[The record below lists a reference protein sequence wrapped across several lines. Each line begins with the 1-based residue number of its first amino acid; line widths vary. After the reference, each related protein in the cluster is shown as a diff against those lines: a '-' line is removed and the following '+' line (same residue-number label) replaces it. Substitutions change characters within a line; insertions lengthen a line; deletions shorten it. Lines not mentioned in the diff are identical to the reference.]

1 MIRVR
6 RRGTTRSTPLIV
18 LAFSV
23 AALIVT
29 PVAAHAVSIQTTQG
43 MIAALTNRLSR
54 LEKTS
59 EITSN
64 QYDADKVKLA
74 QITANIKKLQGD
86 EKGKRAAIKVTSKVL
101 AQDIV
106 RAYVLG
112 ASDAQILAL
121 FNQNATQS
129 GARGVYEN
137 AVIGNLNQLKRT
149 YEKEKTSLESTLR
162 QVGIQRHAAGQQTYA
177 MSQLLSLNI
186 YNTNSTRDTLNKMT
200 VALKGQI
207 IAYEIQ
213 QGVIAAENHN
223 LAGEETA
230 ITAASAVGGQNAAN
244 QVTVAIQQAAQQAA
258 QSVTLVNVGS
268 SAQGLAA
275 VHYAES
281 QIGVPYSWG
290 GETPGVGFDCSGL
303 VQWAWARAGITIP
316 RTTESQWPAMVHV
329 ALNNLEPG
337 DLLFYKNLDG
347 DNLVDHVVM
356 YVGSGPWGSS
366 TVIAAAHSGTSVSLA
381 PVFTDGL
388 IGAARP

>member
-6 RRGTTRSTPLIV
+6 RRGTTRSTPLAV

-29 PVAAHAVSIQTTQG
+29 PVAAHAASISTTQA

-54 LEKTS
+54 LERTS

-74 QITANIKKLQGD
+74 TITANIKNLQGE
-86 EKGKRAAIKVTSKVL
+86 EKGKRAAIKVTSKKLV
-101 AQDIV
+101 QDIV

-129 GARGVYEN
+129 DSRSIYETE
-137 AVIGNLNQLKRT
+137 VIGNLNQLKHT
-149 YEKEKTSLESTLR
+149 YMKEKISLDSTIRL
-162 QVGIQRHAAGQQTYA
+162 VGVQRRDAGQQTYA
-177 MSQLLSLNI
+177 MSQLLATNI
-186 YNTNSTRDTLNKMT
+186 YNTNTTQSTLHTMT
-200 VALKGQI
+200 VALKGEI

-213 QGVIAAENHN
+213 QGVLAAKENN
-223 LAGEETA
+223 LAAEETA
-230 ITAASAVGGQNAAN
+230 ITAASAVGGQTAAN
-244 QVTVAIQQAAQQAA
+244 QVTEAIQQAAQT
-258 QSVTLVNVGS
+258 VTLVDVGS

-275 VHYAES
+275 VQAAES
-281 QIGVPYSWG
+281 QEGVHYVWG

-303 VQWAWARAGITIP
+303 VQWAWAQGGITIP
-316 RTTESQWPAMVHV
+316 RTTESQWPDMVHV
-329 ALNNLEPG
+329 ALNDLQPG
-337 DLLFYKNLDG
+337 DLLFYYNLDG
-347 DNLVDHVVM
+347 DNAVDHVVM

-366 TVIAAAHSGTSVSLA
+366 TVIAAAHTGTDVELA
-381 PVFTDGL
+381 PVFTNGL

>member
-1 MIRVR
+1 V
-6 RRGTTRSTPLIV
+6 V

-29 PVAAHAVSIQTTQG
+29 PTAAHASSITNTQA

-74 QITANIKKLQGD
+74 TFTANIKRLQGQ
-86 EKGKRAAIKVTSKVL
+86 EKGKRSAIKVTQKALVK
-101 AQDIV
+101 DIV

-129 GARGVYEN
+129 DARTVYEN
-137 AVIGNLNQLKRT
+137 EVIGNLNQLKHT
-149 YEKEKTSLESTLR
+149 YQKQKTSLDSTIR
-162 QVGIQRHAAGQQTYA
+162 QVGVQRRDAGQQTYA
-177 MSQLLSLNI
+177 MSQLLSTNI
-186 YNTNSTRDTLNKMT
+186 YNTNTTRDTLNKMT
-200 VALKGQI
+200 KALRGEI

-213 QGVIAAENHN
+213 QGVLAAKEHN
-223 LAGEETA
+223 LAAEETA
-230 ITAASAVGGQNAAN
+230 ITAASAVGGQDAAN
-244 QVTVAIQQAAQQAA
+244 QVTEAIQQASQT
-258 QSVTLVNVGS
+258 VTLVNVGS

-275 VHYAES
+275 VRYAEREE
-281 QIGVPYSWG
+281 GVPYVWG

-303 VQWAWARAGITIP
+303 VQWAWAQAGIQIP
-316 RTTESQWPAMVHV
+316 RTTESQWPSMVHV
-329 ALNNLEPG
+329 PLNDLEPG
-337 DLLFYKNLDG
+337 DLLFYYNLDG
-347 DNLVDHVVM
+347 DNTVDHVVM

-366 TVIAAAHSGTSVSLA
+366 TVIAAAHTGTNVSLA
-381 PVFTDGL
+381 PVFTNGL

>member
-6 RRGTTRSTPLIV
+6 RRGTTRSTPLAV

-23 AALIVT
+23 AALIIT
-29 PVAAHAVSIQTTQG
+29 PVAAHASSISTTQA

-74 QITANIKKLQGD
+74 TITANIKRLQGE
-86 EKGKRAAIKVTSKVL
+86 EKGKRAAIKVTSKKLV
-101 AQDIV
+101 QDIV

-129 GARGVYEN
+129 DSRSIYETE
-137 AVIGNLNQLKRT
+137 VIGNLNQLKHT
-149 YEKEKTSLESTLR
+149 YMKEKISLDSTIRL
-162 QVGIQRHAAGQQTYA
+162 VGVQRRDAGQQTYA
-177 MSQLLSLNI
+177 MSQLLATNI
-186 YNTNSTRDTLNKMT
+186 YNTNTTQSTLHTMT
-200 VALKGQI
+200 VALKGEI

-213 QGVIAAENHN
+213 QGVLAAKENN
-223 LAGEETA
+223 LAAEETA
-230 ITAASAVGGQNAAN
+230 ITAASAVGGQTAAN
-244 QVTVAIQQAAQQAA
+244 QVTEAIQQAAQT
-258 QSVTLVNVGS
+258 VTLVDVGS

-275 VHYAES
+275 ESQEGVHY
-281 QIGVPYSWG
+281 VWG

-303 VQWAWARAGITIP
+303 VQWAWAQAGITIP
-316 RTTESQWPAMVHV
+316 RTTESQWPDMVHV
-329 ALNNLEPG
+329 ALDDLQPG
-337 DLLFYKNLDG
+337 DLLFYYNLDG
-347 DNLVDHVVM
+347 DNSVDHVVM

-366 TVIAAAHSGTSVSLA
+366 TVIAAAHTGTDVELA
-381 PVFTDGL
+381 PVFTNGL

>member
-6 RRGTTRSTPLIV
+6 RRGTTRSTPLAV

-29 PVAAHAVSIQTTQG
+29 PVAAHAASITTTQA
-43 MIAALTNRLSR
+43 MIASLTNRLSR
-54 LEKTS
+54 LERTS

-74 QITANIKKLQGD
+74 TITANIKRLQGE
-86 EKGKRAAIKVTSKVL
+86 EKGKRAAIKVTSKKLV
-101 AQDIV
+101 QDIV

-129 GARGVYEN
+129 DSRSIYETE
-137 AVIGNLNQLKRT
+137 VIGNLNQLKHT
-149 YEKEKTSLESTLR
+149 YMKEKISLDSTIRL
-162 QVGIQRHAAGQQTYA
+162 VGVQRRDAGQQTYA
-177 MSQLLSLNI
+177 MSQLLATNI
-186 YNTNSTRDTLNKMT
+186 YNTNTTQSTLHTMT
-200 VALKGQI
+200 VALKGEI

-213 QGVIAAENHN
+213 QGVLAAKENN
-223 LAGEETA
+223 LAAEETA
-230 ITAASAVGGQNAAN
+230 ITAASAVGGQTAAN
-244 QVTVAIQQAAQQAA
+244 QVTEAIQQAAQT
-258 QSVTLVNVGS
+258 VTLVDVGS

-275 VHYAES
+275 VQAAES
-281 QIGVPYSWG
+281 QEGVHDVWG

-303 VQWAWARAGITIP
+303 VQWAWAQAGITIP
-316 RTTESQWPAMVHV
+316 RTTESQWPDMVHV
-329 ALNNLEPG
+329 ALDDLQPG
-337 DLLFYKNLDG
+337 DLLFYYNLDG
-347 DNLVDHVVM
+347 DNSVDHVVM

-366 TVIAAAHSGTSVSLA
+366 TVIAAAHTGTDVELA
-381 PVFTDGL
+381 PVFTNGL

>member
-6 RRGTTRSTPLIV
+6 RRGTTRSTPLAV

-23 AALIVT
+23 AALIIT
-29 PVAAHAVSIQTTQG
+29 PVAAHASSISTTQA

-74 QITANIKKLQGD
+74 TITANIKRLQGQ
-86 EKGKRAAIKVTSKVL
+86 EKGKRAAIKVTSKKLV
-101 AQDIV
+101 QDIV

-121 FNQNATQS
+121 FNQNAIQS
-129 GARGVYEN
+129 DSRSIYETE
-137 AVIGNLNQLKRT
+137 VIGNLNQLKHT
-149 YEKEKTSLESTLR
+149 YVKEKISLDSTIRL
-162 QVGIQRHAAGQQTYA
+162 VGVQRRDAGQQTYA
-177 MSQLLSLNI
+177 MSQLLALNI
-186 YNTNSTRDTLNKMT
+186 YNTNTTQSTLHSMT
-200 VALKGQI
+200 VALKGEI

-213 QGVIAAENHN
+213 QGVLAAKENN
-223 LAGEETA
+223 LAAEETA
-230 ITAASAVGGQNAAN
+230 ITAASAVGGQTAAN
-244 QVTVAIQQAAQQAA
+244 QVTEAIQQAAQT
-258 QSVTLVNVGS
+258 VTLVDVGS

-275 VHYAES
+275 VSYAEHE
-281 QIGVPYSWG
+281 IGVPYVWG

-303 VQWAWARAGITIP
+303 VQWAWAQAGITIP
-316 RTTESQWPAMVHV
+316 RTTESQWPDMVHV
-329 ALNNLEPG
+329 ALNDLQPG
-337 DLLFYKNLDG
+337 DLLFYYNLDG
-347 DNLVDHVVM
+347 DNAVDHVVM

-366 TVIAAAHSGTSVSLA
+366 TVIAAAHTGTDVSLA
-381 PVFTDGL
+381 PVFTNGL

>member
-6 RRGTTRSTPLIV
+6 RRGTTRSTPLVV

-29 PVAAHAVSIQTTQG
+29 PVSAHASSIGETQA

-74 QITANIKKLQGD
+74 TITSNIKKLQGQ
-86 EKGKRAAIKVTSKVL
+86 EQGKRSAIKVTQKALVK
-101 AQDIV
+101 DIV

-112 ASDAQILAL
+112 AADAQILAL

-129 GARGVYEN
+129 DARTVYEN
-137 AVIGNLNQLKRT
+137 EVIGNLNLLKHE
-149 YEKEKTSLESTLR
+149 YQKEKTSLDTTIRL
-162 QVGIQRHAAGQQTYA
+162 VGIQRRDAGQQTYD
-177 MSQLLSLNI
+177 MSQLLALNI
-186 YNTNSTRDTLNKMT
+186 YNTNTTRKTLNKMT
-200 VALKGQI
+200 VALKGEI
-207 IAYEIQ
+207 ISYEIQ
-213 QGVIAAENHN
+213 QGVLAAKEHN

-230 ITAASAVGGQNAAN
+230 ITAASAVGGQTAAN
-244 QVTVAIQQAAQQAA
+244 AVTEAIQQAADT
-258 QSVTLVNVGS
+258 VTLVDVGS

-281 QIGVPYSWG
+281 QIGVPYVWG

-303 VQWAWARAGITIP
+303 VQWAWGKAGITIP
-316 RTTESQWPAMVHV
+316 RTTESQWPDMVHV
-329 ALNNLEPG
+329 PLDALEPG
-337 DLLFYKNLDG
+337 DLLFYWNLDG
-347 DNLVDHVVM
+347 DHTVDHVVM

-366 TVIAAAHSGTSVSLA
+366 TIIAAPYTGTDVELA
-381 PVFTDGL
+381 PVFTNGL